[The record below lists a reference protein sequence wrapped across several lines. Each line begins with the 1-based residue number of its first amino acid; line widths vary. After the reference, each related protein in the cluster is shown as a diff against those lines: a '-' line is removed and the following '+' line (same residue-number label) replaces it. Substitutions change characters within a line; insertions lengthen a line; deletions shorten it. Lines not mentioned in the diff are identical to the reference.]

1 MIRFDFGLFV
11 IVDIINY
18 RTGED
23 LMMVLD
29 QLLAERFDFEWLSGR
44 VDELTSMAL
53 ANRVPRGSQI
63 EVMTIATNGVN
74 QLDSIAE
81 FFDIGDLVVDNVD
94 DNDVINSVLAVL
106 DREVGDLYGVSFG
119 FEYSTRSGDFSLV
132 FFT

>member
-1 MIRFDFGLFV
+1 MVALDKLL
-11 IVDIINY
+11 
-18 RTGED
+18 ED
-23 LMMVLD
+23 
-29 QLLAERFDFEWLSGR
+29 RFDFEWLSGR

-74 QLDSIAE
+74 QMDSIAE

-106 DREVGDLYGVSFG
+106 DREVGDAYGVSFG

-132 FFT
+132 LFT